1 MSNEEAAGNHL
12 LPCFITL
19 LSFGLFAMAL
29 QPSLLLLVLALLYIS
44 PAKGQERK
52 TCYSVNGTPDPAMSA
67 CNATAAQSS
76 CCYSDSYC
84 LSNGLCFGQS
94 ALYGNRLSRV
104 GCTDASW
111 RDPACFQNCKT
122 GIKCGSRWPCTN
134 TDRRCKRRR
143 RRRTINMA
151 CNTRAC
157 QRQLLLWSCQ
167 C

>member
-1 MSNEEAAGNHL
+1 
-12 LPCFITL
+12 
-19 LSFGLFAMAL
+19 MAL
-29 QPSLLLLVLALLYIS
+29 QLSLSILVLTLSYIS
-44 PAKGQERK
+44 LANGQERK

-111 RDPACFQNCKT
+111 RDPACFRNCKT
-122 GIKCGSRWPCTN
+122 GMSCGSCGPYSN
-134 TDRRCKRRR
+134 TDRTCKLRR

-151 CNTRAC
+151 CNARAC
-157 QRQLLLWSCQ
+157 QWQLLLWSCER
-167 C
+167 